1 MRILLFFI
9 SLVLFSHDERLDKK
23 KIYKLPSEV
32 ISVENKNKLIAET
45 ENLSQQNADI
55 LSTLAEYYSQF
66 IEDKRIEAIREKGIP
81 YKDKTSEVT
90 KDYKNQMGTFPI
102 PSDVNSIR
110 IFGDNIRKSN
120 NESYTTRD
128 SEILFA
134 LQKKL
139 AENFAKLGDKNKSKE
154 AYLQALRYRNFS
166 VVEDRFFK
174 EEVLQ
179 ELESEKVEQIQNH
192 KATKETFEKN
202 KSELKRIKDEYYKV
216 HSDYAK
222 KNSTEADSNEKL
234 KTFKENILYL
244 EDAVKVSEKNYNE
257 SYNKNFKVYVEN
269 KNMEDSKFVLNF
281 AKLVYEVENENKNL
295 YKIEKKSGELK
306 SGIFIDVDNSKNR
319 NFDSYSEWL
328 RFAIRLNPKNAEAIF
343 LLAEELK
350 TSGKRK
356 ESIEMYLKYLSLDK
370 KDNLFKVYRS
380 LASLYTEEKKNVLAS
395 YYYDL
400 ISKSITKEDTLK
412 NDPYLYFQMSNFYSE
427 KIGDL
432 EKSKINSEIILEYI
446 KNKRTQ
452 EEEIRKKDD
461 KFGVSLY
468 EIVRRLKT
476 EFICNFYIANYY
488 HKNKYPDKELIHL
501 ENAYLAN
508 KSLDEYIKQ
517 YKDLFASAKT
527 DFDNLKK
534 SLLGSTSSY
543 DLERFKEEQDRLDDI
558 KNDLNFLLIE
568 SGALRKVALMNRMIL
583 IEEENRN
590 YKRVKNLYQEIIL
603 IGNQDEASIAIRN
616 YERIKKIEADGYNRK
631 KLF

>member
-1 MRILLFFI
+1 MRIFLYLI

-23 KIYKLPSEV
+23 KIYKLPNEV

-45 ENLSQQNADI
+45 ENLSEQNSEI
-55 LSTLAEYYSQF
+55 LNKLAEYYSQF

-90 KDYKNQMGTFPI
+90 KDFKNQMGTFPI

-174 EEVLQ
+174 DEVLS
-179 ELESEKVEQIQNH
+179 ELEPEKVEQINTH
-192 KATKETFEKN
+192 KATKEAFEKN

-222 KNSTEADSNEKL
+222 KNINEADSNEKL
-234 KTFKENILYL
+234 KTLKENILYL
-244 EDAVKVSEKNYNE
+244 EEAVKVSEKNYND
-257 SYNKNFKVYVEN
+257 SYTKNFKVYVEN
-269 KNMEDSKFVLNF
+269 KNFEDSEFVLNF
-281 AKLVYEVENENKNL
+281 AKLIFQVENENKNL
-295 YKIEKKSGELK
+295 TKIEKKSGELK
-306 SGIFIDVDNSKNR
+306 SGIFIDLDNSKNR
-319 NFDSYSEWL
+319 NFDSYAEWL
-328 RFAIRLNPKNAEAIF
+328 RFAIRLNPKNSEAIF
-343 LLAEELK
+343 LLAEELR

-356 ESIEMYLKYLSLDK
+356 EAISMYLQYLSLDK
-370 KDNLFKVYRS
+370 KDNLYRVYRS
-380 LASLYTEEKKNVLAS
+380 LASLYSEEKKYVLAS

-400 ISKSITKEDTLK
+400 ISKSITNEETLK
-412 NDPYLYFQMSNFYSE
+412 NDPYLFFQMSHFYFE

-432 EKSKINSEIILEYI
+432 EKSKINSEIVLEYI
-446 KNKRTQ
+446 KNKRIE
-452 EEEIRKKDD
+452 EEEIRNKDD
-461 KFGVSLY
+461 KFGISLY
-468 EIVRRLKT
+468 EIIRRLKT
-476 EFICNFYIANYY
+476 EFICNFYISENY
-488 HKNKYPDKELIHL
+488 HKNKYPEKELTSL
-501 ENAYLAN
+501 EKSYAAN
-508 KSLDEYIKQ
+508 KSIDEYIKE
-517 YKDLFASAKT
+517 YKELYASSKT

-534 SLLGSTSSY
+534 TLLASTTGY
-543 DLERFKEEQDRLDDI
+543 DLEKLKEQQDRLDDV

-568 SGALRKVALMNRMIL
+568 SGSLKKVAVFNRMIL

-590 YKRVKNLYQEIIL
+590 YKRVKNLYQEIISV
-603 IGNQDEASIAIRN
+603 GNQDEASIAIRN